1 MVHLFYIE
9 SYFHLLVVDQIIR
22 VKEISLDDC
31 FFVTERGVQLP
42 ECYRDHLL
50 YDGNSEGLFSR
61 IKHYYSRKLNLKDYY
76 GKEICAYQP
85 FQFYF
90 PSKCYFAKYVFF
102 EEGFSAYSSRQIP
115 KEGRRNKRSI
125 TKEWIVRLMLPFAR
139 KNVKGIVGGISCE
152 SNNPFE
158 TTLYRL
164 SDNAYK
170 GLEGEKSIKLETVK
184 AVNKPFEPSVI
195 KDSMVVV
202 MDRLTAQG
210 RPFDDKVYLD
220 VLMKAIEDCHDQ
232 KRKMY
237 VKLHPADSRNKDAS
251 ERIMVRLSTYSP
263 ELITE
268 NLENLA
274 VCNQNN
280 VFLGSNST
288 VLYYAPIL
296 GDSNKSVS
304 FARMLAQKDEKYRT
318 FLANWGGTES
328 FCELFGKEVEC
339 L

>member
-1 MVHLFYIE
+1 MIHLFYIE
-9 SYFHLLVVDQIIR
+9 SFFHLLVADQIIR
-22 VKEISLDDC
+22 AKEIPLDDC
-31 FFVTERGVQLP
+31 VFATERGVKLP
-42 ECYRDHLL
+42 ECYSDHLL

-61 IKHYYSRKLNLKDYY
+61 IKHYYSGKLDLKDYC
-76 GKEICAYQP
+76 GKEICAYLP

-90 PSKCYFAKYVFF
+90 PSKCFFTKYVFF
-102 EEGFSAYSSRQIP
+102 EEGFSAYSPRQIP
-115 KEGRRNKRSI
+115 KEGRRNRRSI
-125 TKEWIVRLMLPFAR
+125 TKEWIVRLMLPFAS
-139 KNVKGIVGGISCE
+139 KNVKGIVGGISCD
-152 SNNPFE
+152 SNHPFD

-164 SDNAYK
+164 SDKAYI
-170 GLEGEKSIKLETVK
+170 GLEDEGSIILETVK
-184 AVNKPFEPSVI
+184 AANRPFESSLI
-195 KDSMVVV
+195 KDAMVVV

-210 RPFDDKVYLD
+210 RPFDDNYYLG
-220 VLMKAIEDCHDQ
+220 VLAEAIKKCYNP
-232 KRKMY
+232 KWKMY
-237 VKLHPADSRNKDAS
+237 VKLHPADSKNKEAS
-251 ERIMVRLSTYSP
+251 KRILECLSSYSP

-304 FARMLAQKDEKYRT
+304 FVRMLAQKDEQYRL
-318 FLANWGGTES
+318 FLENWGGTEA
-328 FCELFGKEVEC
+328 FCELFSNKVEC